1 MKKMIAILAMVSLTL
16 FTAGI
21 GTLTAEDASSTKASL
36 KEQLNQDRSTLK
48 AQRETMKTHAQ
59 EAKSEEKALKEQIKT
74 ARQAGDKATAQ
85 QIRETLKTTHQ
96 ENVQQKKEDK
106 GTLKAAKRE
115 LRADQKIARQTR
127 RGKGP
132 KK

>member
-1 MKKMIAILAMVSLTL
+1 MKKVIAILVTVSLSL

-21 GTLTAEDASSTKASL
+21 ATLMAEDASSTKTSL

-48 AQRETMKTHAQ
+48 AQRETIKTHAQ
-59 EAKSEEKALKEQIKT
+59 EAKGEEKALKEQIKT
-74 ARQAGDKATAQ
+74 ARQSGDRATAQ
-85 QIRETLKTTHQ
+85 QLRETLKTTHQ

-106 GTLKAAKRE
+106 GALKAARQE